1 MEKVKT
7 FQVKEVCNICKVT
20 RKALLIYEGKGL
32 LTPYY
37 INKDSGYRYYNAENI
52 SKIMHIRK
60 FQSFGFSLDEISEY
74 LDDTK
79 ELSVVYDRLNK
90 IKEELDA
97 TIEQLKQRMMTA
109 EYNKQEI
116 VRIVLPRCYCYAENS
131 VTHCFEEALN
141 FLRETHL
148 HAIVTD
154 RSDKTAKMYNSVLSF
169 EGEYPDIYGTC
180 EMRYCIPMDE
190 GYAGK
195 NAMVEEKTSAL
206 SLFHRGPYTMLI
218 DSIKTIMDY
227 CKTNNVRQTGP
238 MRLIW
243 LEGPPVH
250 GANEEKYLTQI
261 AVPIE
266 E

>member
-20 RKALLIYEGKGL
+20 RKALLVYEGKGL

-90 IKEELDA
+90 LKEELDA
-97 TIEQLKQRMMTA
+97 TIEQLRLRMMTG
-109 EYNKQEI
+109 EYNKQDI
-116 VRIVLPRCYCYAENS
+116 VRIVLPRCYCYAERS
-131 VTHCFEEALN
+131 VTHRFEEALN

-148 HAIVTD
+148 HAIAMDST
-154 RSDKTAKMYNSVLSF
+154 DKTVKMFNEVLSF

-180 EMRYCIPMDE
+180 EMLYCIPMDM
-190 GYAGK
+190 GYSGK
-195 NAMVEEKTSAL
+195 NALMQEETNAL
-206 SLFHRGPYTMLI
+206 SVFHRGPYTTLI
-218 DSIKTIMDY
+218 DSIKSIMDY
-227 CKTNNVRQTGP
+227 CKANNVLQAGP
-238 MRLIW
+238 IRLYW

-250 GANEEKYLTQI
+250 GADAEKYLTQI

-266 E
+266 G